1 MLKEIFSLF
10 GTVGINN
17 KDANDAIDETNNKA
31 KKLAA
36 SMSKAFETTGKI
48 FESTGKLVT
57 SAGKICT
64 VATTGIVAGL
74 TTAVSRFDTLNN
86 YPRVLSNLGFSAEEA
101 QRSIDALSEGIDGL
115 PTALDDAASG
125 VQRLVAKNN
134 DIDKSTKYFLAM
146 NDAIVA
152 GNAPTEQQ
160 ASAIEQLT
168 QAYSKGKPELEEWKT
183 LMMAMPGQL
192 KQVATAMG
200 YVDTDAL
207 YEALKDGKISMDD
220 FMDAIVR
227 LDEEG
232 AEGIVSFQEQAR
244 NSCDSIG
251 TAITNVANRFKKGF
265 ATILTSMNEAAS
277 NTSFGSIAGMINKF
291 SESIKNFLDKV
302 GSAMKENE
310 ALNTFMSQIV
320 NAITKLNEGVNGLST
335 EQLDFFVTAIV
346 NAAKAGPVLLAL
358 GKGIEIAGNG
368 FNGLSK
374 AGKTVENIFGKLPGV
389 ISKTSSGIGE
399 AKNIFSN
406 FTGGVS
412 DGVKMMFSSVTSRI
426 SGITGALSNG
436 FNYISSVGTVA
447 LSKVSTLFGNTFSKI
462 SGNIQLGLLNKF
474 PGITLGL
481 EKIKN
486 SFGGLFSSILPKL
499 GQFLPAFSSA
509 FNVTAI
515 IGLVVAGLGLLQ
527 SNFGEQINQ
536 IANIAIEQGPTII
549 TNLINGIVTK
559 IPDLIAQGSQLLQTL
574 LNVIIANLPSIIQG
588 GIQIIA
594 ALVTGIAQQ
603 LPTLIPK
610 ALELILTFVMGLLSN
625 IDQLIDAGIQLI
637 MGLADGLINA
647 IPVLVEKVP
656 VIIQKLL
663 TALINNAPKIVSA
676 GWEVI
681 TKLVSGIVES
691 LPKIAEAAGNIIQTI
706 WNTLKELPGK
716 ALQWGKDMIQGLI
729 DGIKSMVGSIGNA
742 VSGIGDKI
750 KSFLHFSRPD
760 EGPLREYE
768 SWMPDMVKGLSST
781 LEKSAP
787 VLYKTTKALAQKVS
801 ESLEFYK
808 IPDNIKTSVD
818 ENVVWKNDDLN
829 TKTLAY
835 LISSREQGTAYKGS
849 LSTANN
855 NNDSNL
861 EYLVQK
867 LIDILLAYFPQFA
880 EIMKQ
885 PIVADDET
893 IIAYYTPK
901 INEELKKIK
910 DKEERGS

>member
-1 MLKEIFSLF
+1 MLKELFSIF
-10 GTVGINN
+10 GVVKINN
-17 KDANDAIDETNNKA
+17 DNANKALDETTNKGKETA
-31 KKLAA
+31 RAL
-36 SMSKAFETTGKI
+36 SQHFETAGKI
-48 FESTGKLVT
+48 FVNTGKLVT
-57 SAGKICT
+57 SAGKVCT
-64 VATTGIVAGL
+64 AATTGIVAGL
-74 TTAVSRFDTLNN
+74 ATAVSRFDTLNN

-101 QRSIDALSEGIDGL
+101 QKSIDALSEGIDGL

-160 ASAIEQLT
+160 KSAIEQLT

-207 YEALKDGKISMDD
+207 YEALKNGKISMDD
-220 FMDAIVR
+220 FMDAVVR

-265 ATILTSMNEAAS
+265 ATILTSMNDAAS
-277 NTSFGSIAGMINKF
+277 NTAFGSIAGMINSF
-291 SESIKNFLDKV
+291 SNAVKNFLDKI

-310 ALNTFMSQIV
+310 ALNTFMNQIA
-320 NAITKLNEGVNGLST
+320 NAITKLNDGVNGLST
-335 EQLDFFVTAIV
+335 EQLDTFVTAIV
-346 NAAKAGPVLLAL
+346 NMAKAGPVLLAV
-358 GKGIEIAGNG
+358 GEGIKIAGNG
-368 FNGLSK
+368 FSGLSK
-374 AGKTVENIFGKLPGV
+374 AGKVVENIFGKLPEV
-389 ISKTSSGIGE
+389 INKTSTGFGE

-412 DGVKMMFSSVTSRI
+412 DGIKMMFSNVTSRM
-426 SGITGALSNG
+426 SGITGALSSG
-436 FNYISSVGTVA
+436 FNYISSAGTVA
-447 LSKVSTLFGNTFSKI
+447 LSKVSNLFGNTFSKI
-462 SGNIQLGLLNKF
+462 SGNIQLGLLDKF

-486 SFGGLFSSILPKL
+486 SFGGLFNNILPKL
-499 GQFLPAFSSA
+499 GQFMPAFMSA
-509 FNVTAI
+509 FNITAI
-515 IGLVVAGLGLLQ
+515 VGLVVAGLGLLQ

-536 IANIAIEQGPTII
+536 MATIAIEQGPTII

-559 IPDLIAQGSQLLQTL
+559 IPELIAQGSQLIQTL
-574 LNVIIANLPSIIQG
+574 LNVIIANLPTLIQG

-610 ALELILTFVMGLLSN
+610 ALELIITFVMGLLSN
-625 IDQLIDAGIQLI
+625 IDQLVDAGIQLI
-637 MGLADGLINA
+637 IGLAEGLINA
-647 IPVLVEKVP
+647 IPILIEKAP
-656 VIIQKLL
+656 TIIQKLL
-663 TALINNAPKIVSA
+663 TAIINNAPKLISA
-676 GWEVI
+676 GWELI

-691 LPKIAEAAGNIIQTI
+691 LPKLVEAAGNIIQTI

-716 ALQWGKDMIQGLI
+716 ALQWGKDMVQGLI
-729 DGIKSMVGSIGNA
+729 DGIKNMAGSIGNA

-768 SWMPDMVKGLSST
+768 TWMPDMVKGLSST

-787 VLYKTTKALAQKVS
+787 MLYKTTKALAQKVS
-801 ESLEFYK
+801 EGLNFSN
-808 IPDNIKTSVD
+808 IPKDMKTTISGSVLWDDSSMSTEPQAYSVSRASDNAQEYSKTYYNNNKD
-818 ENVVWKNDDLN
+818 EN
-829 TKTLAY
+829 
-835 LISSREQGTAYKGS
+835 
-849 LSTANN
+849 LSN
-855 NNDSNL
+855 
-861 EYLVQK
+861 LVQK

-885 PIVADDET
+885 PIVTEDGT
-893 IIAYYTPK
+893 IVAYYTPK
-901 INEELKKIK
+901 INEELKRIR

>member
-1 MLKEIFSLF
+1 MLKELFSIF
-10 GTVGINN
+10 GVVKVNN
-17 KDANDAIDETNNKA
+17 DSANKALDETTNKGKETA
-31 KKLAA
+31 RAL
-36 SMSKAFETTGKI
+36 SQHFETTGKI
-48 FESTGKLVT
+48 FVNTGKLVT
-57 SAGKICT
+57 SAGKVCT
-64 VATTGIVAGL
+64 AATTGIVAGL
-74 TTAVSRFDTLNN
+74 ATAVSRFDTLNN

-125 VQRLVAKNN
+125 VQRLVAKNG

-200 YVDTDAL
+200 YVDTDELYQAL
-207 YEALKDGKISMDD
+207 NSGKISMDD
-220 FMDAIVR
+220 FMDAVVR
-227 LDEEG
+227 LDKEG

-265 ATILTSMNEAAS
+265 ATILTSMNDAAS
-277 NTSFGSIAGMINKF
+277 NTSFGSIAGMINNF
-291 SESIKNFLDKV
+291 SNAIKNFLDKI

-310 ALNTFMSQIV
+310 ALNTFMNQIA
-320 NAITKLNEGVNGLST
+320 NAITKLNDGVNGLST
-335 EQLDFFVTAIV
+335 EQLDMFVTAIV
-346 NAAKAGPVLLAL
+346 NMAKAGPVLLAV
-358 GKGIEIAGNG
+358 GEGIKIAGNG
-368 FNGLSK
+368 FSGLSK
-374 AGKTVENIFGKLPGV
+374 AGKAVENIFGKLPEV
-389 ISKTSSGIGE
+389 ISKTSNGVGE
-399 AKNIFSN
+399 AKSIFSN

-412 DGVKMMFSSVTSRI
+412 DGIRMMFSNVTSRM
-426 SGITGALSNG
+426 SGITGALSSG
-436 FNYISSVGTVA
+436 FNYISSAGTVA
-447 LSKVSTLFGNTFSKI
+447 LSKVSNLFGNTFSKI
-462 SGNIQLGLLNKF
+462 SGNIQLGLLDKF

-486 SFGGLFSSILPKL
+486 SFGGLFGNILPKL
-499 GQFLPAFSSA
+499 GQFMPAFTSA
-509 FNVTAI
+509 FNITAI
-515 IGLVVAGLGLLQ
+515 VGLVVAGLGLLQ

-536 IANIAIEQGPTII
+536 MATIAIEQGPTII
-549 TNLINGIVTK
+549 TNFINGIVTK
-559 IPDLIAQGSQLLQTL
+559 IPELIAQGSQLIQTL
-574 LNVIIANLPSIIQG
+574 LNVIIANLPAIIQG

-610 ALELILTFVMGLLSN
+610 ALELIITFVMGLLNN
-625 IDQLIDAGIQLI
+625 IDQLVDAGIQLI
-637 MGLADGLINA
+637 IGLAQGLINA
-647 IPVLVEKVP
+647 IPVLIEKAP
-656 VIIQKLL
+656 TIIQKLL
-663 TALINNAPKIVSA
+663 TAIINNAPKLISA
-676 GWEVI
+676 GWELI

-691 LPKIAEAAGNIIQTI
+691 LPKLVEAAGNIIQTI

-729 DGIKSMVGSIGNA
+729 DGIKGMAGSIGNA

-768 SWMPDMVKGLSST
+768 TWMPDMVKGLSST

-787 VLYKTTKALAQKVS
+787 MLYKTTKALAQKVS
-801 ESLEFYK
+801 EGLNFSN
-808 IPDNIKTSVD
+808 IPKDMKTTISGSVLWNDSSISTEPQAYSVSRTSDNAQEYSKAYYNNSSD
-818 ENVVWKNDDLN
+818 ENL
-829 TKTLAY
+829 
-835 LISSREQGTAYKGS
+835 
-849 LSTANN
+849 
-855 NNDSNL
+855 SNL
-861 EYLVQK
+861 IQK
-867 LIDILLAYFPQFA
+867 LIDILLAYFPQFKELMNR
-880 EIMKQ
+880 EIVFEDGT
-885 PIVADDET
+885 VAARLTPLVDRNLSDEET
-893 IIAYYTPK
+893 K
-901 INEELKKIK
+901 RR
-910 DKEERGS
+910 RGN